1 MCKQQYIH
9 KLESMIEDGLSD
21 GKYQPTSDNTLQDL
35 KSFQDFLYRNIRP
48 LKSEVLPYDKIR
60 PTSSQPGYLYATA
73 KTHKFSNHKDITADK
88 IKLRPI
94 VSACGTFYYET
105 AKSLASD
112 LSPLTTNEHTINN
125 TLDFAD
131 LLKDKTLEQDEIMV
145 SYDVNSL
152 FTEIPLDET
161 IDYVIDQIYNEGKLA
176 PLMSKTIFK
185 RQLERV
191 TKGSVFSFNN
201 KLYKR
206 NDGCGMGNPL
216 SPVLANIFMCKL
228 EEHIIPKHSPAFYHG
243 YVDDCLSKRKKNS
256 PDHLLQSFNAY
267 HPNITFT
274 VEENPTH
281 FLDTAFQFKDHSF
294 STSTYV
300 KPGKLPAHWKSAT
313 PVKWKRNTLWG
324 ALHRAKRLTTNWEQD
339 LQSVKKRFQH
349 AGYPFNFIQKTIHEF
364 ENPKESDT
372 IIPVNWLDDR
382 RTVTIRVPYCEANE
396 QQSYAFIKKLERF
409 TRGHYKFAI
418 IWQTKKLTSMFRLKD
433 NNIHPS
439 HVVYHGTCADCSAPY
454 IRESCRNFETRK
466 QEHEDAT
473 KQSEP
478 ARHLRENPYHH
489 FNWRVIAIA
498 HPLGIRRILESMF
511 IAKFQPCLNKQVH
524 SYTLNL
530 FPKGIT

>member
-1 MCKQQYIH
+1 MYKQQYIH
-9 KLESMIEDGLSD
+9 KLESMIEDGVSD

-60 PTSSQPGYLYATA
+60 PISSQPGYLYATA

-105 AKSLASD
+105 AKSLPSY
-112 LSPLTTNEHTINN
+112 LSPLATNEHTINN

-185 RQLERV
+185 RLLARV

-201 KLYKR
+201 KLYKQT
-206 NDGCGMGNPL
+206 DGCGMGNPL

-228 EEHIIPKHSPAFYHG
+228 EEHIIPRHSPAFYHR
-243 YVDDCLSKRKKNS
+243 YVDDCLSKRKKDS
-256 PDHLLQSFNAY
+256 PDHLLQSFKAY

-300 KPGKLPAHWKSAT
+300 KSGKLPAHWKSAT

-324 ALHRAKRLTTNWEQD
+324 ALHRAKRLTTNLEQD

-349 AGYPFNFIQKTIHEF
+349 AGYPFSFI
-364 ENPKESDT
+364 
-372 IIPVNWLDDR
+372 
-382 RTVTIRVPYCEANE
+382 
-396 QQSYAFIKKLERF
+396 
-409 TRGHYKFAI
+409 
-418 IWQTKKLTSMFRLKD
+418 
-433 NNIHPS
+433 
-439 HVVYHGTCADCSAPY
+439 
-454 IRESCRNFETRK
+454 
-466 QEHEDAT
+466 
-473 KQSEP
+473 
-478 ARHLRENPYHH
+478 
-489 FNWRVIAIA
+489 
-498 HPLGIRRILESMF
+498 
-511 IAKFQPCLNKQVH
+511 
-524 SYTLNL
+524 
-530 FPKGIT
+530 